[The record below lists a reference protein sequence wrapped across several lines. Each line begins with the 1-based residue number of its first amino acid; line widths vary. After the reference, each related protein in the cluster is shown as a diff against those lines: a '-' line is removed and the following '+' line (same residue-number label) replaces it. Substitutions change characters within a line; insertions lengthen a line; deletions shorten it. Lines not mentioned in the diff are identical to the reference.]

1 VRVDRDVDA
10 VTNWEEGVEPCNEG
24 WMAMEK
30 ARDALDDAWSI
41 YSVETIMSEKKKYN
55 RAWSQTAS
63 ACYDARICTPTCQ

>member
-24 WMAMEK
+24 WMAMEQ

-41 YSVETIMSEKKKYN
+41 YSVGKIMSEKN
-55 RAWSQTAS
+55 IQSSLGANSQ
-63 ACYDARICTPTCQ
+63 RLL

>member
-30 ARDALDDAWSI
+30 ARDALNDAWSI
-41 YSVETIMSEKKKYN
+41 YSVEKIISEKKIQSSLVAN
-55 RAWSQTAS
+55 SERLL
-63 ACYDARICTPTCQ
+63 